1 LTRAF
6 SSSTSLLK
14 MLSSKSHNWI
24 EVVSTLKLVCPM
36 GCFTLVL
43 VAIVIIYILYYF
55 LMIHCKF
62 FLFDITIWYSQI
74 RLIHI
79 HKYFLWNYP
88 GNTTCAEHINWAKQ
102 PDTFSIEF
110 FSETVRGNL
119 LTQDLNTVI
128 SKNTFHSVLRKLYTV
143 PSIGASYPILVHLA
157 TRFQRRRFF
166 RNN

>member
-1 LTRAF
+1 MLWPVLCFITPRLVTACQWYDHSKLTRAF

-24 EVVSTLKLVCPM
+24 EVVSTWKLVCPM

-43 VAIVIIYILYYF
+43 VAIVIIYTLYYF
-55 LMIHCKF
+55 LMIHCKV

-119 LTQDLNTVI
+119 FTQDLNGIRPIIRQSDSPTV
-128 SKNTFHSVLRKLYTV
+128 R
-143 PSIGASYPILVHLA
+143 
-157 TRFQRRRFF
+157 
-166 RNN
+166 